1 MKDLLKELDDLVG
14 DKKNEEQSEAASG
27 GEDAIVQ
34 HIALA
39 AQVAGVD
46 LDDDDQLKDFMSKVK
61 NVITKDKSKLRS
73 QLRRWTAGK
82 ARAAVKATKA
92 AM

>member
-1 MKDLLKELDDLVG
+1 MKTKIIDELHELLGEKAE
-14 DKKNEEQSEAASG
+14 EAAATG
-27 GEDAIVQ
+27 PEAAIAQ

-46 LDDDDQLKDFMSKVK
+46 LSDDDALDDFMAQVK
-61 NVITKDKSKLRS
+61 TVVTKDKSWLKS
-73 QLRRWTAGK
+73 QLRRWTTGK
-82 ARAAVKATKA
+82 ARAAVKATKG

>member
-1 MKDLLKELDDLVG
+1 MKKNANLIKELTDLLG
-14 DKKNEEQSEAASG
+14 EEQTEASSG
-27 GEDAIVQ
+27 AEDAIVQ

-46 LDDDDQLKDFMSKVK
+46 LDDEQLKAFMGNVRD
-61 NVITKDKSKLRS
+61 VITKDKSKLRS
-73 QLRRWTAGK
+73 QLRRWTSGK

>member
-1 MKDLLKELDDLVG
+1 MKDLLKELDELVG
-14 DKKNEEQSEAASG
+14 DKKNEEQTEAAGSD
-27 GEDAIVQ
+27 DAIIQ

-46 LDDDDQLKDFMSKVK
+46 LEDDDQLKDFMGKVK
-61 NVITKDKSKLRS
+61 DVITKDKSKLRS

-82 ARAAVKATKA
+82 ARAAVKATKGA
-92 AM
+92 IG

>member
-1 MKDLLKELDDLVG
+1 MKKNANLIKELSDLLG
-14 DKKNEEQSEAASG
+14 EEQTEASG
-27 GEDAIVQ
+27 GAEDAIVQ

-46 LDDDDQLKDFMSKVK
+46 LDDDEQLKAFMSNVRD
-61 NVITKDKSKLRS
+61 VITKDKSKLRS
-73 QLRRWTAGK
+73 QLRRWTSGK

>member
-1 MKDLLKELDDLVG
+1 MKKNANLIKELTDLLG
-14 DKKNEEQSEAASG
+14 EEQTEASSG
-27 GEDAIVQ
+27 AEDAIVQ

-46 LDDDDQLKDFMSKVK
+46 LDDDEQLKAFMGNVRD
-61 NVITKDKSKLRS
+61 VITKDKSKLRS
-73 QLRRWTAGK
+73 QLRRWTSGK